1 VLVLHNQWLVCK
13 QRFLNEQAKIRGS
26 EEKSG
31 FKKTCTALHKDGSAR
46 RCINEAW
53 GKAQTL
59 QRRVSSTE
67 GVREALGMD
76 RAWTWTWS
84 KNETIYAVA
93 CTNIAAAKEECVE
106 LTSCE

>member
-1 VLVLHNQWLVCK
+1 MRHG
-13 QRFLNEQAKIRGS
+13 AKLKLCS
-26 EEKSG
+26 EG
-31 FKKTCTALHKDGSAR
+31 
-46 RCINEAW
+46 W
-53 GKAQTL
+53 
-59 QRRVSSTE
+59 SSTE